1 MSAEKTATGSRIGLS
16 CALSTAFRA
25 DGGVDAVRTL
35 AHGKWVL
42 ANGGDSVTLFG
53 TTGEGASFDLGE
65 RHALLG
71 AFAGAGLAM
80 RRQIVAGVTA
90 ATVGDAIAQARA
102 AYEADCRAV
111 LMTPPF
117 YFPDPSDAG
126 VFAWFAAVFE
136 GLGGSLR
143 DVLIYHIPSMTR
155 VGFTPALM
163 ARLRAAFPGAVI
175 GIKDSTGSWES
186 AKGFLDAH
194 RDLQILVGD
203 ERLIARA
210 VREGGSGTICGLA
223 NLRPDLL
230 RGAARDGTDDPRIAA
245 CVAAIVA
252 DPFMPAVKALIAHRT
267 NDGEWRRMRA
277 PLAALD
283 DARARALVARFDAAQ
298 AGSAA

>member
-1 MSAEKTATGSRIGLS
+1 MPVEKTATGSRIGVC
-16 CALSTAFRA
+16 CALSTAFKA
-25 DGGVDAVRTL
+25 DGSVDAVRTL
-35 AHGKWVL
+35 EQGKWVL
-42 ANGGDSVTLFG
+42 ANGGDGVTLFG

-71 AFAGAGLAM
+71 TFAGAGLAM
-80 RRQIVAGVTA
+80 RKQIVAGVTA
-90 ATVGDAIAQARA
+90 ATVGDAIAQAKA
-102 AYEADCRAV
+102 AYAADCRAL

-117 YFPDPSDAG
+117 YFPEPSEDG

-194 RDLQILVGD
+194 KDLQILVGD

-230 RGAARDGTDDPRIAA
+230 RAAVWDGKDDPLISA
-245 CVAAIVA
+245 CVTAIIA
-252 DPFMPAVKALIAHRT
+252 DPFMSAVKALVAHRT
-267 NDGEWRRMRA
+267 GDAQWLRMRA
-277 PLAALD
+277 PLVALD
-283 DARARALVARFDAAQ
+283 DARAKALVARFEAAKT
-298 AGSAA
+298 AVAA